1 MSKPLDGADVHVGG
15 SRLSAV
21 IKHIVMWKFADEAAG
36 ADKAT
41 NLVRVREQLL
51 ALDGLVPGM
60 LAFEPVIPVD
70 GFEHSYDLVL
80 YSEFESVAA
89 LQAYATHPD
98 HVAVGQLI
106 GQVRTERVC
115 VDYEV

>member
-1 MSKPLDGADVHVGG
+1 M
-15 SRLSAV
+15 
-21 IKHIVMWKFADEAAG
+21 IKHIVMWRFADQAAG

-41 NLVRVREQLL
+41 NLAIAQQKL
-51 ALDGLVPGM
+51 AGLNGLVAG
-60 LAFEPVIPVD
+60 LRTLEPVVPVD

-80 YSEFESVAA
+80 YSEFDSVEA

-98 HVAVGQLI
+98 HVAVARFI
-106 GQVRTERVC
+106 TEVRTERIC

>member
-1 MSKPLDGADVHVGG
+1 
-15 SRLSAV
+15 V
-21 IKHIVMWKFADEAAG
+21 IKHIVMWKFADQAAG
-36 ADKAT
+36 ADKAA

-51 ALDGLVPGM
+51 ALSGLVPGM
-60 LAFEPVIPVD
+60 LAFEPVIPVE

-80 YSEFESVAA
+80 YSEFESVEA

-98 HVAVGQLI
+98 HVAI
-106 GQVRTERVC
+106 GKVISEVRTERAC